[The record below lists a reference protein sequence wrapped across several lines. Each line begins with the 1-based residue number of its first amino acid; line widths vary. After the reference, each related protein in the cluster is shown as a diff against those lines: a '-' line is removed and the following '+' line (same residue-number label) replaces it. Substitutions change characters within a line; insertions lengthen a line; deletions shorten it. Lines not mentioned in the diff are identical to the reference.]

1 MASFNT
7 SAANL
12 LQFSLLSI
20 CVQCTQN
27 DWSKT
32 VDKFTHYEEQSAF
45 VMPHWLRVSTHCV
58 PASCCAWVVKTQ
70 DCDCHSD
77 DDHVMTTGNTG
88 GNIQS
93 IVSDYLQLGN

>member
-45 VMPHWLRVSTHCV
+45 VMPHWLRDSTHCTV
-58 PASCCAWVVKTQ
+58 
-70 DCDCHSD
+70 
-77 DDHVMTTGNTG
+77 G
-88 GNIQS
+88 QS
-93 IVSDYLQLGN
+93 PKGMVYFLELAIVRVAEC